1 MDCQIVSV
9 AGIQPLSAGA
19 ELKCRDR
26 VLGKGEKNSFIALP
40 GKEGSQQANALKMVT
55 PPHLGKDFGR
65 FMVKRRKTGFQIGI
79 RIGTNMHSSFFGG
92 ILVIKAGVRRSQYD
106 HDGGLLGCCLE

>member
-26 VLGKGEKNSFIALP
+26 VLGKGEKNSFIDLP
-40 GKEGSQQANALKMVT
+40 GKGGSQQSNALKTVH
-55 PPHLGKDFGR
+55 PHPLGEDCGKFYR
-65 FMVKRRKTGFQIGI
+65 
-79 RIGTNMHSSFFGG
+79 
-92 ILVIKAGVRRSQYD
+92 
-106 HDGGLLGCCLE
+106 